1 MNKLLVVV
9 DMQNDFID
17 GVLGS
22 KRALAIVDKVCKKI
36 DEWDG
41 LILATMDRHDTET
54 YDKTVEG
61 KRLPKHCVYGSEGW
75 MLRPVVKDALDNH
88 NGSYIFNKLN
98 SFGYAEL
105 AAFVMRHQIDSVQ
118 FVGLCTD
125 VCVVATA
132 LMLRSLNPWIDI
144 SVDSS
149 CCAGVTR
156 EGHTSALQVMKE
168 CCIDIL

>member
-22 KRALAIVDKVCKKI
+22 RRAQAIVEKVCKKI
-36 DEWDG
+36 DDWNG
-41 LILATMDRHDTET
+41 LILATMDKHDEET
-54 YDKTVEG
+54 YGKTVEG
-61 KRLPKHCVYGSEGW
+61 SKLPKHCIYGTEGW
-75 MLRPVVKDALDNH
+75 MLRPVVHDALASH
-88 NGSYIFNKLN
+88 NGSYIFDKVN
-98 SFGYAEL
+98 SFGFADL
-105 AAFVMRHQIDSVQ
+105 SAFVARHQIDSVQ

-125 VCVVATA
+125 VCVITTA
-132 LMLRSLNPWIDI
+132 LMLRAFNPWIDI

-149 CCAGVTR
+149 CCAGVTK
-156 EGHTSALQVMKE
+156 EGHESALQVMKE